1 MSFWHRDYLYLIES
15 LGSVRKRL
23 GGVADFLQAEDKQ
36 ERVILRHDV
45 DRRPAKSCALAR
57 LERAAG
63 VRSTYYFRVTAAG
76 EFPTAAIADIAA
88 NGHEIGYHYE
98 DLSACGGDRPQ
109 ALARFQRNLSELR
122 NIAPCTTVSM
132 HGAPLSKHD
141 NQELLHAD
149 DLARAGLLGDAVAS
163 MRPFDPFYLTD
174 TGGRW
179 LATQSNLRDRVG
191 DAWPHDALPD
201 ASPGFQLFIT
211 QTTRPLYISTH
222 PERWSASF
230 VDYCGVKALD
240 LVANSIKRV
249 LRVAR
254 PPDRS

>member
-1 MSFWHRDYLYLIES
+1 MSFWHRDYLSLIEM
-15 LGSVRKRL
+15 LGAARKRL
-23 GGVADFLQAEDKQ
+23 GGVADFLQAEEKQ
-36 ERVILRHDV
+36 GRVILRHDV

-76 EFPTAAIADIAA
+76 EFPAAAIADIAG

-98 DLSACGGDRPQ
+98 DLSACGGDRAQ
-109 ALARFQRNLSELR
+109 ALARFQRNLFELR
-122 NIAPCTTVSM
+122 KLAPCTTVSM
-132 HGAPLSKHD
+132 HGAPLSRHD
-141 NQELLHAD
+141 NQDLLHD
-149 DLARAGLLGDAVAS
+149 GDLERAGLLGDAVAS
-163 MRPFDPFYLTD
+163 VRSFSPYYLTD

-201 ASPGFQLFIT
+201 ASQAFQRFIT
-211 QTTRPLYISTH
+211 QATRPLYISTH
-222 PERWSASF
+222 PERWSASL

-240 LVANSIKRV
+240 VVANSIKRA
-249 LRVAR
+249 LRATRPAAR
-254 PPDRS
+254 S